1 MNKETSNWLPWTA
14 QQRFDRNQ
22 MAQIPADLED
32 KSLPSNGNE
41 PLEIRS
47 LSIDLARN
55 FHSVDM
61 IKKTIGEM
69 KELKMT
75 HLHLHL
81 TDDEGWRLGKFI

>member
-1 MNKETSNWLPWTA
+1 
-14 QQRFDRNQ
+14 
-22 MAQIPADLED
+22 MARIPAELED
-32 KSLPSNGNE
+32 KSLPTNGSE

-55 FHSVDM
+55 FHSIGM
-61 IKKTIGEM
+61 IKKIIGEM

>member
-1 MNKETSNWLPWTA
+1 MAALP
-14 QQRFDRNQ
+14 Q
-22 MAQIPADLED
+22 MPLNDTT
-32 KSLPSNGNE
+32 LPSNGPE
-41 PLEIRS
+41 PLAMRS

-55 FHSVDM
+55 FHTVGM
-61 IKKTIGEM
+61 LKVVIGEM